1 MRSHLQDI
9 VYGISHIV
17 NTIREKGRLNELMLK
32 EGDIPAYGGTGS
44 EPREWFAILQFPVVL
59 LLP

>member
-1 MRSHLQDI
+1 M
-9 VYGISHIV
+9 
-17 NTIREKGRLNELMLK
+17 NTIREKGRLNEFMLE
-32 EGDIPAYGGTGS
+32 EGDIAYGGTGS